1 MIMIFVKS
9 VGGSIIRDI
18 TIKVADETDFEFIQG
33 LVSLGMNR
41 NVASLITY
49 LKDQEE
55 RSSRDIEKAMGL
67 RQPEVSTAMQ
77 TLRENDWIIERN
89 VKLES
94 KGRPMTFYALRS
106 TTIDDIINY
115 YEKKKTEEF
124 AQTMEAIQRLKE
136 FTSA

>member
-1 MIMIFVKS
+1 
-9 VGGSIIRDI
+9 
-18 TIKVADETDFEFIQG
+18 
-33 LVSLGMNR
+33 MNR

>member
-1 MIMIFVKS
+1 MIFVKS
-9 VGGSIIRDI
+9 TGGSTIRDV

-124 AQTMEAIQRLKE
+124 AQTMKAIQRLKE